1 MVCNFSVDNFIIN
14 NTRSLR
20 NDTDY
25 VTISVTVGNN
35 AAITKTQ
42 AMGDVGDGNH
52 AVGLAVAANI
62 PTDVPTP
69 VVFSYVIMNNGN
81 SNHAAVQKG
90 VETTLAQLGK
100 EGAAAVAKEIAQP
113 IGQAVGA
120 TIGASIG
127 TAVVPLVGTAIGAL
141 AGWLTSEIGGILFA
155 NCDGIVATAIRAFV
169 STDLL
174 AGTNNGAVIR
184 ESVSHP
190 GTDSATGCG
199 ANSRYIANTSI
210 TSTAVITPVFDL
222 NGKYSAGGAPGPVIH
237 LSGNIITVDMSAY
250 HRPTASG
257 VLITPTHA
265 QITFTDD
272 KTVPN
277 GRYDVLLTAPN
288 TLLFQQNKS
297 TWQKTAR
304 LVGTLLTSIPAEV
317 VATETEKAKL
327 SIAAQPAQSAAGA
340 SS

>member
-1 MVCNFSVDNFIIN
+1 MVCNFSLDNFIIS

-42 AMGDVGDGNH
+42 AMGDVGNGTH

-90 VETTLAQLGK
+90 VEATLAQLGK

-113 IGQAVGA
+113 IGNAIGA

-127 TAVVPLVGTAIGAL
+127 TAVVPIVGTALGAL
-141 AGWLTSEIGGILFA
+141 AGWLTSEIGGVLFA

-174 AGTNNGAVIR
+174 AKTNNGGTIR
-184 ESVSHP
+184 EGVEHS
-190 GTDSATGCG
+190 GTDSASGCG
-199 ANSRYIANTSI
+199 ANSKYATNTTIS
-210 TSTAVITPVFDL
+210 STAAITPVFDL
-222 NGKYSAGGAPGPVIH
+222 NGRYNAGGVPGPIVH
-237 LSGNIITVDMSAY
+237 LSGNVITVDMSAY
-250 HRPTASG
+250 HRPNATG
-257 VLITPTHA
+257 TLILPTYGHL
-265 QITFTDD
+265 TFTDD

-277 GRYDVLLTAPN
+277 GTYDVYFTAPK
-288 TLLFQQNKS
+288 TIMFQQNKS
-297 TWQKTAR
+297 TWLKIT
-304 LVGTLLTSIPAEV
+304 
-317 VATETEKAKL
+317 
-327 SIAAQPAQSAAGA
+327 
-340 SS
+340 

>member
-1 MVCNFSVDNFIIN
+1 MVCTFSLDNFIIS

-25 VTISVTVGNN
+25 VTVSVTVGNN

-42 AMGDVGDGNH
+42 SMGDVGDGTH

-90 VETTLAQLGK
+90 VEATLAQLGK

-113 IGQAVGA
+113 IGNAVGA
-120 TIGASIG
+120 AIGASIG

-141 AGWLTSEIGGILFA
+141 AGWLTSEIGGVLFA
-155 NCDGIVATAIRAFV
+155 NCDGIVATGIRAFV
-169 STDLL
+169 STDIL
-174 AGTNNGAVIR
+174 AKTNNGATIR
-184 ESVSHP
+184 EGVKHP
-190 GTDSATGCG
+190 GTDSASGCG
-199 ANSRYIANTSI
+199 ANSQYSTNTTIA
-210 TSTAVITPVFDL
+210 STAAITPIFDL
-222 NGKYSAGGAPGPVIH
+222 NGKYSAAGAPGPIIH

-250 HRPTASG
+250 HRPNGTGLLTSSKSAR
-257 VLITPTHA
+257 
-265 QITFTDD
+265 ITFSDD

-277 GRYDVLLTAPN
+277 GTYDVTLTAPN
-288 TLLFQQNKS
+288 TITFLQNKS
-297 TWQKTAR
+297 TWHKTAN
-304 LVGTLLTSIPAEV
+304 LVGTLLMSIPAEV
-317 VATETEKAKL
+317 IASETATAKA
-327 SIAAQPAQSAAGA
+327 SIAAQPAERAAGA